1 MKTILIFFSVIIL
14 LTSCEDV
21 IKIDLD
27 YMKPKLVIEGV
38 INDFDTQCIIK
49 LSKTAD
55 YFNQEANPTV
65 SDAVITLTDDDGKIV
80 NFNEIEPGIYLEE
93 SVKAKPN
100 TNYTLN
106 ILSEGDEYE
115 ANATIPQKVNIDSLT
130 CKYNSESILYEVGY
144 VVSCH
149 FPDPGEFR
157 NFYRLKTYN
166 ISDRTKAKNSKDI
179 YNDDL
184 FNGNNVKLAWSNDV
198 YQQHDTVVV
207 ELYSLDR
214 QTYDYY
220 KTLFPI
226 SGGAEMMSLTTP
238 ANPNTNI
245 SNGALGYFGAYSV
258 CRDTII
264 ISSSKLSTTGK
275 K

>member
-1 MKTILIFFSVIIL
+1 MKTKLIFFSLIIL

-38 INDFDTQCIIK
+38 INDFDNQCIIK
-49 LSKTAD
+49 LAKTTD
-55 YFNQEANPTV
+55 YFNQKANPAV
-65 SDAVITLTDDDGKIV
+65 SDAVITLTDNAGTIV
-80 NFNEIEPGIYLEE
+80 NFNETEPGIYIEE
-93 SVKAKPN
+93 SIQAKPN
-100 TNYTLN
+100 INYTLT
-106 ILSEGDEYE
+106 IYSEGTEYV

-130 CKYNSESILYEVGY
+130 YHYNPVSILYEVGY

-149 FPDPGEFR
+149 FSDPEESR
-157 NFYRLKTYN
+157 NYYRLKTYN
-166 ISDRTKAKNSKDI
+166 IRDKTKAKNSKDI

-184 FNGNNVKLAWSNDV
+184 FNGNVVELAWSYDV
-198 YQQHDTVVV
+198 YQQFDTVVV
-207 ELYSLDR
+207 ELYTLNV

-226 SGGAEMMSLTTP
+226 SGGAEMMSMATP

-245 SNGALGYFGAYSV
+245 SNGALGYFGAYTIS
-258 CRDTII
+258 RDTII
-264 ISSSKLSTTGK
+264 ISPSRWK
-275 K
+275 